1 MIKSNNQAIADILR
15 SIDEG
20 KIQLPDFQR
29 GWVWE
34 DNRIRALIASISNG
48 YPIGAAMFL
57 KTGGDNLHFKARLF
71 EGVDKS
77 KENVKPETLVLDGQ
91 QRNTSIYRSMYS
103 KNAVATTDSKKKPI
117 RRYYYMH
124 IPTCLDTLTDRVDA
138 IISVPETRII
148 TENIGRDIKLDLSS
162 PEQEYAQHL
171 FPLNLVFNT
180 MEMMQWGMNYM
191 AFHQYSQEANEYW
204 KNFFGTVLQPMSQY
218 QIPVIEIGNDVPK
231 EAVCQ
236 VFENVN
242 QGGVSLT
249 VFELV
254 TATFAA
260 DNFELRKDW
269 DEIWNTLKKHKT
281 LNFKNIRSFEGTDF
295 LTAIT
300 LLANYL
306 NKADTPDQKG
316 VSCKKKTSS
325 SSNFKTTPY
334 IKTVC
339 LMA

>member
-180 MEMMQWGMNYM
+180 MEMMQWGMNY
-191 AFHQYSQEANEYW
+191 FLFS
-204 KNFFGTVLQPMSQY
+204 
-218 QIPVIEIGNDVPK
+218 
-231 EAVCQ
+231 
-236 VFENVN
+236 
-242 QGGVSLT
+242 SL
-249 VFELV
+249 LS
-254 TATFAA
+254 A
-260 DNFELRKDW
+260 
-269 DEIWNTLKKHKT
+269 
-281 LNFKNIRSFEGTDF
+281 
-295 LTAIT
+295 LT
-300 LLANYL
+300 
-306 NKADTPDQKG
+306 
-316 VSCKKKTSS
+316 C
-325 SSNFKTTPY
+325 
-334 IKTVC
+334 
-339 LMA
+339 